1 MEHPEA
7 TQRARRWPD
16 LAALA
21 LCLAVPLLA
30 AALGARGPACVT
42 LKLGPN
48 TGAYLEG
55 FAPNYEIEGLTATRW
70 TRHQARVTLP
80 LEVSGATEVAL
91 RYARIFGQTATV
103 DVGLAGRPAGR
114 FSCRGGTYRTQR
126 FELGDLP
133 ASPAAI
139 SLDIAANEGRDR
151 GLRLDWLR
159 VGVGRGGRIALR
171 GWVLWLPA
179 LLAAALWASLRWL
192 GHGNPAALL
201 LTAPWIV
208 TAAVWPRLDPLG
220 FAHVVRYVGPL
231 ALLAV
236 LAATAGLRRVA
247 GGRWLLPVF
256 ALSLLFKGLIVF
268 LPTSYYPDFQNARR
282 FVDEL
287 REGTGSLA
295 LRTVEAQK
303 RINVAYPRIIAGRP
317 YAFPYSPLPFLAFTP
332 LEDADDIESA
342 VRLAGLLV
350 AALEVLLVFF
360 LARALASGAGDAADP
375 PGEQAARAT
384 RLALVAALLASTL
397 PAPLSRLL
405 LAMTVTLAGHLL
417 DGLLVL
423 ATLLYLRRPDRPW
436 RLAAVALAALA
447 SLLTYVSSLFTVSA
461 FLAMVAL
468 VERRQAARLLAVLAG
483 AVSITVAWLY
493 WPFLLLFCREI
504 VPALL
509 QGQTLPAA
517 QGSAAGGPL
526 EALARIPLFFGYAL
540 PLLAVAGLVLARQRV
555 EPRAFRVLVA
565 YGLAFLLLVA
575 LRAFGRGL
583 FRDLKEISFAG
594 PLLTILAAFV
604 VERLA
609 SLGRAGRT
617 AALLVVLGLAA
628 FGLGRSAEFLALYES
643 PFLRVVD

>member
-1 MEHPEA
+1 MEQPEA
-7 TQRARRWPD
+7 TRRPGRWPD
-16 LAALA
+16 LAALTV
-21 LCLAVPLLA
+21 CLAVPLLA
-30 AALGARGPACVT
+30 AALGARGPASVT

-55 FAPNYEIEGLTATRW
+55 FVPNYEIEGLSATRW

-80 LEVSGATEVAL
+80 LELSGPAEVAL
-91 RYARIFGQTATV
+91 RYARIFGQTAAV
-103 DVGLAGRPAGR
+103 DVGFAGRPAGR
-114 FSCRGGTYRTQR
+114 FSCRGGIYRTQR
-126 FELGDLP
+126 IGLGNLA

-139 SLDIAANEGRDR
+139 SLDIDADEGRDL

-159 VGVGRGGRIALR
+159 VSVGPGGRIALR
-171 GWVLWLPA
+171 GWVFWLPA
-179 LLAAALWASLRWL
+179 LLAVALWASLRWL
-192 GHGNPAALL
+192 GQGSLAALA
-201 LTAPWIV
+201 LTGPWIV
-208 TAAVWPRLDPLG
+208 TAAAWTLLDPLG
-220 FAHVVRYVGPL
+220 FAHVVRYVAPL
-231 ALLAV
+231 ALFSV
-236 LAATAGLRRVA
+236 PATAAALRRVA
-247 GGRWLLPVF
+247 GGRWLLPIF
-256 ALSLLFKGLIVF
+256 ALALLFKGLIVF
-268 LPTSYYPDFQNARR
+268 LPSSYYPDFQNARR

-287 REGTGSLA
+287 REGTGPLA
-295 LRTVEAQK
+295 LRTIEAQK
-303 RINVAYPRIIAGRP
+303 RINVAYPRFIAGRP

-360 LARALASGAGDAADP
+360 LARALATGQGDAPAP
-375 PGEQAARAT
+375 SAEQAARAT
-384 RLALVAALLASTL
+384 HLALVAALLTSTL

-423 ATLLYLRRPDRPW
+423 ATLLYLRQPERRG

-461 FLAMVAL
+461 FLAMAAL

-483 AVSITVAWLY
+483 AVSVTVAWLY
-493 WPFLLLFCREI
+493 WPFLLVFCREI

-517 QGSAAGGPL
+517 QGGAAGPL
-526 EALARIPLFFGYAL
+526 QALARIPLFFGYAL
-540 PLLAVAGLVLARQRV
+540 PLLAAAGLVLARRQV

-594 PLLTILAAFV
+594 PLLTVLAAFV

-609 SLGRAGRT
+609 SLGRTGRT

-628 FGLGRSAEFLALYES
+628 FGLGRSTEFLSLYES